1 MKNSKRSFLA
11 IISAFIWGTTFVAQT
26 ANFLGTLSFNAFR
39 SFISLFFL
47 IPAIL
52 VQSKGDV
59 RHVLS
64 EKDKESTKKLIIGG
78 ILCGVAL
85 TFASFFQQ
93 LGIDSGTESGKAGF
107 ITAMYIVLVP
117 ILGLFLKKKCNF
129 LTWICV
135 IIAGIGLYL
144 LCIKNGFSI
153 RPSDGFVLASALV
166 FAIHIHIID
175 KFSPYCNGFK
185 LSCIQFITVGV
196 LSLIPALIFEHNT
209 LTWENFS
216 QSIIPLLYA
225 GILSSGIAYTLQI
238 IAQKGS
244 NPTVT
249 SILLSTESLF
259 SVIAGA
265 IVLHEVFTPQEY
277 VGCALMLIAI
287 LLTQIPIKKNGL
299 IKN

>member
-1 MKNSKRSFLA
+1 MKTNKSLLA
-11 IISAFIWGTTFVAQT
+11 LVSAFIWGTTFVAQT

-52 VQSKGDV
+52 VQTKGDV

-64 EKDKESTKKLIIGG
+64 EKDKNATKKLIVGG
-78 ILCGVAL
+78 ILCGIAL
-85 TFASFFQQ
+85 TLASFLQQ
-93 LGIDSGTESGKAGF
+93 FGIDSGTESGKAGF

-117 ILGLFLKKKCNF
+117 IFGLFLKKKAN
-129 LTWICV
+129 LITWICV
-135 IIAGIGLYL
+135 VIAGIGLYL
-144 LCIKNGFSI
+144 LCIKNGFSL
-153 RPSDGFVLASALV
+153 RPSDAYVLASAIV

-185 LSCIQFITVGV
+185 MSCIQFITVGV
-196 LSLIPALIFEHNT
+196 LSLIPALIFENQSI
-209 LTWENFS
+209 TWDNFS
-216 QSIIPLLYA
+216 KSIIPLLYA

-238 IAQKGS
+238 IAQKGT
-244 NPTVT
+244 NPAVT

-259 SVIAGA
+259 GVLAGA

-277 VGCALMLIAI
+277 IGCALMLIAI
-287 LLTQIPIKKNGL
+287 FLTQIPIKKRGVL
-299 IKN
+299 KN

>member
-1 MKNSKRSFLA
+1 MKKSNKSLLA
-11 IISAFIWGTTFVAQT
+11 LVSAFIWGTTFVAQT

-52 VQSKGDV
+52 VQTKGDV

-64 EKDKESTKKLIIGG
+64 EKDKNATKKLVIGG

-85 TFASFFQQ
+85 TLASFLQQ
-93 LGIDSGTESGKAGF
+93 FGIDSGTESGKAGF

-117 ILGLFLKKKCNF
+117 IFGLFLKKKAN
-129 LTWICV
+129 LITWICV
-135 IIAGIGLYL
+135 VIAGIGLYL
-144 LCIKNGFSI
+144 LCIKNGFSL
-153 RPSDGFVLASALV
+153 RPSDAYVLASAIV

-185 LSCIQFITVGV
+185 MSCIQFITVGV
-196 LSLIPALIFEHNT
+196 LSLIPALIFESHT
-209 LTWENFS
+209 ITWDNFS
-216 QSIIPLLYA
+216 KSIIPLLYA

-238 IAQKGS
+238 IAQKGT
-244 NPTVT
+244 NPAVT

-259 SVIAGA
+259 GVLAGA
-265 IVLHEVFTPQEY
+265 IVLGEVFTPQEY
-277 VGCALMLIAI
+277 IGCALMLIAI
-287 LLTQIPIKKNGL
+287 FLTQIPINKRGILKN
-299 IKN
+299 